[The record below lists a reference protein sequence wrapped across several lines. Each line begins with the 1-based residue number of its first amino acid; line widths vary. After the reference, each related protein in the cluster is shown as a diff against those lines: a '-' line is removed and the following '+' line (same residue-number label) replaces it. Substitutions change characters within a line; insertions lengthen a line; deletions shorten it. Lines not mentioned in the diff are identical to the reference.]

1 MEVAPCFLRPSYPSW
16 LGLNSCLQT
25 AEWVPA
31 TVLVPV
37 KALERLKGPVQVHS
51 GATEPATE
59 VEPGQTD
66 EKLTIAARVMPNR
79 RATD

>member
-1 MEVAPCFLRPSYPSW
+1 M
-16 LGLNSCLQT
+16 
-25 AEWVPA
+25 PA
-31 TVLVPV
+31 SVLVPM
-37 KALERLKGPVQVHS
+37 KALERLDSGGLVQVHS